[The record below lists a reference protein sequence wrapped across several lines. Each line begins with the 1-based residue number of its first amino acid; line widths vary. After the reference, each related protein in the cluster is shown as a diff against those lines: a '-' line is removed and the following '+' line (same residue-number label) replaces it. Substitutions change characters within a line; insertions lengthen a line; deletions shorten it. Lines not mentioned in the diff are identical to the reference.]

1 MNWKLK
7 ANLYNLIDKLPN
19 TLACNSQYWLQKSLG
34 QLRHTNPIVSIKAS
48 ILIAANAI
56 KYGQKITG
64 CSLIEVGTGRRINL
78 PLTFWLLGISSILTV
93 DLNPYL
99 KWELIEQDLN
109 YIKAHA
115 ETVKDLF
122 SIELRPTDFET
133 RWEDLLEINSVSQ
146 ELPEVLN
153 LNYIAPGDASSLA
166 IASNSI
172 DFHVSN
178 SVLEHIPS
186 ESLNK
191 ILREGQRVI
200 KPSGFLIHQIHLG
213 DHRATG
219 DSSLSSIDFLQYD
232 EPTWNKLAGNRFM
245 YHNRLRLEEYLTVF
259 QDAGLEI
266 VRISDREID
275 HKALSLLNQGFPLD
289 QRFQHFDGETN
300 ATHFV
305 QIIAR

>member
-19 TLACNSQYWLQKSLG
+19 KLAYNSQYWLQKSLG
-34 QLRHTNPIVSIKAS
+34 QLRDTNPTRSIKTS
-48 ILIAANAI
+48 ISIVANAI

-64 CSLIEVGTGRRINL
+64 CSLIEVGTGRRVNL
-78 PLTFWLLGISSILTV
+78 PLTFWLLGTSSILTV

-99 KWELIEQDLN
+99 KWELIEQDIN
-109 YIKAHA
+109 YIKANA
-115 ETVKDLF
+115 EKVKALF
-122 SIELRPTDFET
+122 PKELCPPDFET
-133 RWEDLLEINSVSQ
+133 RWQNLLQINSVPE
-146 ELPEVLN
+146 ELPKLLN
-153 LNYIAPGDASSLA
+153 LNYIAPGDARNLA
-166 IASNSI
+166 IESDSI

-186 ESLNK
+186 EVLSE
-191 ILREGQRVI
+191 ILQEAQRII

-219 DSSLSSIDFLQYD
+219 DRSLTSIDFLQYN
-232 EPTWNKLAGNRFM
+232 EPTWDKLAGNRFM
-245 YHNRLRLEEYLTVF
+245 YHNRLRLEEYITVF

-266 VRISDREID
+266 VSISDRAID
-275 HKALSLLNQGFPLD
+275 QKALSLLDREFPLAR
-289 QRFQHFDGETN
+289 RFQQFSSETN

-305 QIIAR
+305 KIIAR

>member
-19 TLACNSQYWLQKSLG
+19 QLACNSQYWLQKSLG
-34 QLRHTNPIVSIKAS
+34 QLQDVNPTVSIKAS
-48 ILIAANAI
+48 MLIAANAI
-56 KYGQKITG
+56 QYGQKIAG

-78 PLTFWLLGISSILTV
+78 PITFWLLGISSIVTV

-99 KWELIEQDLN
+99 KWELIAQDIN
-109 YIKAHA
+109 YIKTNA
-115 ETVKDLF
+115 ETLKALF
-122 SIELRPTDFET
+122 PVELRSDDFET
-133 RWEDLLEINSVSQ
+133 RWQNLLQINSIS
-146 ELPEVLN
+146 ELFQLLN
-153 LNYIAPGDASSLA
+153 LDYIAPGDARNLA
-166 IASNSI
+166 IESNAI

-186 ESLNK
+186 D
-191 ILREGQRVI
+191 ILSQILQEGQRVV

-219 DSSLSSIDFLQYD
+219 DDSLSSIDFLQYD

-245 YHNRLRLEEYLTVF
+245 YHNRLRLEEYLEVF

-266 VRISDREID
+266 ISISDRAID
-275 HKALSLLNQGFPLD
+275 RKALSLLTQGFPLD
-289 QRFQHFDGETN
+289 SRFQHFDPKTN
-300 ATHFV
+300 ATHFA